1 MSKFAG
7 KNIYALF
14 TFNFMLINVIGK
26 ILAGGTVLWGLF
38 LLLVYW
44 TTYLDMDLFDDD
56 EIITMACL
64 NTISFTAITI
74 GFLVF
79 RINLGDKVVIQSK

>member
-1 MSKFAG
+1 MFRFRLM
-7 KNIYALF
+7 I
-14 TFNFMLINVIGK
+14 INVAGK
-26 ILAGGTVLWGLF
+26 ILAAGTALWGLF

-44 TTYLDMDLFDDD
+44 TTYLEMELFDDD

-64 NTISFTAITI
+64 NTISFTAITV
-74 GFLVF
+74 GFFVF

>member
-1 MSKFAG
+1 
-7 KNIYALF
+7 
-14 TFNFMLINVIGK
+14 
-26 ILAGGTVLWGLF
+26 
-38 LLLVYW
+38 
-44 TTYLDMDLFDDD
+44 MDLFDDD

-79 RINLGDKVVIQSK
+79 RINLGDKVLIQSK